1 MQPRPS
7 ITKSSGE
14 TGGGAA
20 GRRRLPLSC
29 RASRFPFS
37 PPPPCSPGHAKSNEA
52 RQLPARRGMEGATPP
67 TGGAQSRA
75 ICATSFRS
83 QLPGNSV
90 LCLCSRPRGVS
101 RRALCSRKKN
111 PGLLSESRHSLS
123 LARGPL
129 VTVGA
134 PSVAPSLTRLPGSA
148 RLEQVEDP
156 AAASSLPRS

>member
-101 RRALCSRKKN
+101 RRALCSRKKKSWSSFRVPPLPQ
-111 PGLLSESRHSLS
+111 PGP
-123 LARGPL
+123 GPSGDRRRPQCRAL
-129 VTVGA
+129 PHPPSGVGQ
-134 PSVAPSLTRLPGSA
+134 TRTG
-148 RLEQVEDP
+148 
-156 AAASSLPRS
+156 